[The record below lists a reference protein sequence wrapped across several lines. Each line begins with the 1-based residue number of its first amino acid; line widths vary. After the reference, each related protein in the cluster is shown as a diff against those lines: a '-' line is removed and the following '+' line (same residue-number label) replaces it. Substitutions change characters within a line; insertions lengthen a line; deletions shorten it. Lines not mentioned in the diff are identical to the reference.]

1 MVIGMLSNAFSTC
14 LVWLYLS
21 PQMRIYSF
29 WDIVRLSKRGAD
41 MKQRVL
47 ILGHGKMGHALEC
60 LVSGR
65 HDVRI
70 WCMEKEGDATLE
82 DMVA

>member
-1 MVIGMLSNAFSTC
+1 
-14 LVWLYLS
+14 
-21 PQMRIYSF
+21 
-29 WDIVRLSKRGAD
+29 

-47 ILGHGKMGHALEC
+47 ILGHGKMGHAMEC
-60 LVSGR
+60 LLSGR

-82 DMVA
+82 EMVAG